1 MFDLIF
7 VKFQGPLRGGAL
19 AIRHLRRRE
28 IESAATIRVPPLPQ
42 LRATK
47 PDQSLVIA
55 PPKLTIAKGFKCPK
69 LTSEWF
75 NQGGSGHE
83 KSATLVHQPRIRR
96 RHGARD

>member
-55 PPKLTIAKGFKCPK
+55 PPQAYY
-69 LTSEWF
+69 SER
-75 NQGGSGHE
+75 
-83 KSATLVHQPRIRR
+83 V
-96 RHGARD
+96 